1 MDHAAMLA
9 ENQERERQW
18 RLQYAMQHAPPW
30 PQREDTV
37 QSFAWPYPAS
47 ELIAERKRVCEILA
61 LRAKVENPKVG
72 DSDLLKAL
80 GEPISFHEAFIS
92 THEQRRSLMHRLHE
106 RYDNHYQ
113 NTIVAMRLIDFPWS
127 APGRFPTDAHFE
139 KEVATWK
146 TGVAQ
151 FYLWGKGI
159 MNGHI
164 EALLQMQALCEAL
177 APETRELVTRCS
189 GFEQLDR
196 SMLMVQTPELPD
208 FQAMLNAR

>member
-1 MDHAAMLA
+1 MDHATMLA
-9 ENQERERQW
+9 DNQERERQW

-61 LRAKVENPKVG
+61 LRAILEHPKVG
-72 DSDLLKAL
+72 DLDQFKAL
-80 GEPISFHEAFIS
+80 GVPISFQEAFIA
-92 THEQRRSLMHRLHE
+92 THEQRLSLMHRVHE
-106 RYDNHYQ
+106 RYDNHYK
-113 NTIVAMRLIDFPWS
+113 NHFVTMLVDGFPWS
-127 APGRFPTDAHFE
+127 VPGRFPTDAHFDRA
-139 KEVATWK
+139 VATWK
-146 TGVAQ
+146 SDVTRY
-151 FYLWGKGI
+151 YLYGKVI

-164 EALLQMQALCEAL
+164 ETLLQMQALCEAL

-196 SMLMVQTPELPD
+196 SMLAVQD
-208 FQAMLNAR
+208 